1 MKHFVQ
7 DNSIND
13 LLDSLLSQPVG
24 LQAQRRP
31 SRDEAIANR
40 DREQAKLAAS
50 RAKAD
55 AEARQREAD
64 SVKLLAAQEA
74 EATRLIGE
82 ARVAAELRR
91 LEAALCSSGLAR
103 FAAGNPLPS
112 KSPEGGGSLGD
123 IAAKLESQIKE
134 TQAKIARNQ
143 AELSAIED
151 QAKLSIAGK
160 PSPAKLAACRNV
172 MGGDPM
178 TRALASG
185 AFDPPAN

>member
-13 LLDSLLSQPVG
+13 LLDSLLSQPPTTP
-24 LQAQRRP
+24 LTRRH

-82 ARVAAELRR
+82 ARAAAELRR
-91 LEAALCSSGLAR
+91 LEA
-103 FAAGNPLPS
+103 AAGNPLPS

-134 TQAKIARNQ
+134 TQAKIARNT

-151 QAKLSIAGK
+151 QAKLSIASK